1 MMTTP
6 EGLWTDQ
13 IDESF
18 NPSRLKLA
26 RERRGLTKQQLAD
39 LCGVSRRT
47 VTSWETGDTDSPPVA
62 TISKALGFPRAFFF
76 EDDITAVNKAAVS
89 FRALSTVSA
98 YKIDRVLAMAKL
110 ASLISRWMDRHYKTP
125 APQVPDFTEAE
136 PRGRGRLTWP
146 VAAAESL
153 RAEWALGPKPIKN
166 VLGLLER
173 HGVRVFSL
181 PGADREV
188 DAFSYWE
195 AGRPFIFL
203 NVDRSAERM
212 RFDLAHELGHLLL
225 HRGVFT
231 KRERRFE
238 LEAND
243 FASAFLVPEDS
254 LRMQITGRPTIDD
267 LFTLKAH
274 WRVSAVAMAY
284 KLHHL
289 DLISEWIYRTWMIEL
304 TERGFRAGEPGG
316 RDPEPSVL
324 LRQLLE
330 LAREDGWTPRKI
342 AADLSLPEDELSS
355 IVFGLT
361 MRVLDGGGQTE
372 PAVTGHL
379 RAIDGVAPNPDEA
392 PARLRAVK

>member
-18 NPSRLKLA
+18 NPSRLKIA

-39 LCGVSRRT
+39 LCGVTRRT
-47 VTSWETGDTDSPPVA
+47 VTSWETGDTDSPPVDA
-62 TISKALGFPRAFFF
+62 ISKALGFPRAFFF
-76 EDDITAVNKAAVS
+76 EDDISAVNKAAVS

-98 YKIDRVLAMAKL
+98 YKVDRVLAMAKL
-110 ASLISRWMDRHYKTP
+110 ASLISRWMDRNYKTP

-136 PRGRGRLTWP
+136 PRGRGRVTWP
-146 VAAAESL
+146 IAAAESL
-153 RAEWALGPKPIKN
+153 RAEWTLGPKPTKN
-166 VLGLLER
+166 MLSLLER
-173 HGVRVFSL
+173 RGVRVFSL
-181 PGADREV
+181 PNSDREV
-188 DAFSYWE
+188 DAISYWE
-195 AGRPFIFL
+195 AGGWFIFL
-203 NVDRSAERM
+203 NLDRSAERM
-212 RFDLAHELGHLLL
+212 RFDLAHELGHLVL

-254 LRMQITGRPTIDD
+254 LRMQITGRPTMDD
-267 LFTLKAH
+267 LFTLKTH

-289 DLISEWIYRTWMIEL
+289 GLISEWIYRTWMIEL
-304 TERGFRAGEPGG
+304 TERGYRAGEPAG

-324 LRQLLE
+324 LRQLFE

-342 AADLSLPEDELSS
+342 AADLSLPEDELNS

-361 MRVLDGGGQTE
+361 IRVLDGGGETG
-372 PAVTGHL
+372 PAVAGHL
-379 RAIDGVAPNPDEA
+379 RAVTGTAPGLDGTPS
-392 PARLRAVK
+392 RLRAVK